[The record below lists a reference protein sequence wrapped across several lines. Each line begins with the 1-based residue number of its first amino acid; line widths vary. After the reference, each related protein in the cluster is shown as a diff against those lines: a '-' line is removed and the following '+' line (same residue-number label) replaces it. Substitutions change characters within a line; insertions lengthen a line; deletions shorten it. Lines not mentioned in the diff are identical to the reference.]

1 MTSYSHNAS
10 ISVKK
15 WLWVG
20 LAHKYAVV
28 LVVEGMFM
36 SSKTRLVLRYYS
48 LFETVTITSLKNDK
62 TAINILA
69 L

>member
-1 MTSYSHNAS
+1 M
-10 ISVKK
+10 V
-15 WLWVG
+15 VG
-20 LAHKYAVV
+20 GTAHKYAAV
-28 LVVEGMFM
+28 LAVEGMSM
-36 SSKTRLVLRYYS
+36 SSKARLVLRYYS

>member
-1 MTSYSHNAS
+1 MTVTMS
-10 ISVKK
+10 IF
-15 WLWVG
+15 LWEIAVMG
-20 LAHKYAVV
+20 LVYKYAV
-28 LVVEGMFM
+28 LLIVEGTLT

>member
-1 MTSYSHNAS
+1 MTVTMS
-10 ISVKK
+10 IF
-15 WLWVG
+15 LWETAVMG
-20 LAHKYAVV
+20 LVYKYAVS
-28 LVVEGMFM
+28 LIVEGTLT
-36 SSKTRLVLRYYS
+36 SSKTRMVLRYYS

>member
-1 MTSYSHNAS
+1 MTVTMS
-10 ISVKK
+10 IF
-15 WLWVG
+15 LWEIAAMG
-20 LAHKYAVV
+20 LAYKYAV
-28 LVVEGMFM
+28 LLIVEGTLT
-36 SSKTRLVLRYYS
+36 SSKTRLVLRYYF

>member
-1 MTSYSHNAS
+1 MYDDSHNVN
-10 ISVKK
+10 ISVRMSV
-15 WLWVG
+15 VG
-20 LAHKYAVV
+20 LAHKYAV
-28 LVVEGMFM
+28 LLIVEGMLM
-36 SSKTRLVLRYYS
+36 SSKTRMVLRYYS